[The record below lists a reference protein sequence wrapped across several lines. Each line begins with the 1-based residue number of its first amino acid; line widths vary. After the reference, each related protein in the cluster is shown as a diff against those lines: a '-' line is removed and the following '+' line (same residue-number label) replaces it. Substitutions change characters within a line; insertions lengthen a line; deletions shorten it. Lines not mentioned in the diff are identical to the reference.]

1 MARAAADSGGDGS
14 GYDYDYD
21 YDRDRDNKEDN
32 VYTEFRFPMS
42 SDTSKSSAS
51 VGPVAR
57 GVGKSAGISTDR
69 GENLDDPDIL
79 KDLGKPGVGR
89 GDDFAWQRSAS
100 CKELGMLYRQER
112 LLKTDA
118 AGGGGVSGSDFQ
130 RGDQASKFDSFR
142 YCYSCHGQTPCFDR
156 NGGRAGGGG
165 GSGGVGSAHDQSE
178 MKVYSSSYPGTGST
192 PHTSLESGDEEP
204 VPPANVFIMDDDD
217 DHHAGVTVTVEDE
230 DEDDDNEGDE
240 DYKKI
245 SQDDLSHDS
254 YEVLEKEE
262 EERVFGSRSS
272 SVESDEMFIM
282 ENDYRS
288 VSKHI
293 LWREGSDDVEKRLG
307 YVEPR
312 YRNIGFNEFNEICK
326 RGFAARNRDTSQSHG
341 NIKFSE
347 FGTKGDHAGVGAGP
361 GAPFESTRSSV
372 ISAIIGGHDMV
383 SRTKSDPYMLKQKSS
398 NKQKLYGLHQKSF
411 ELPPTEF
418 NDVVED
424 DRFATSKST
433 VDIPYTLR
441 IRNAMNGT
449 ARNADEASMYET
461 NSAASAASASRS
473 KSEVDLGSASSSAA
487 ACVRIGGGVE
497 DSKRSDHGASQDSG
511 LSLSLGTESVLD
523 DTDIDFKNILMTKN
537 NYEQVVTTKKSTKL
551 MLSLSEEN
559 NENVAGH
566 ESSSTK
572 AAEGDVV
579 VVVAAA
585 GKTSPRTESPQ
596 QPSVKST
603 STGGGG
609 GGGAGDKKERKS
621 KSTLSADDIVVEKH
635 ITKVK
640 SVECPRAKVHAAAAK
655 IRKSRSAEAAYER
668 KGSFLRTESS
678 SGGGGSRGKKE
689 IIVIDSD
696 DYHSFD
702 DSRSDKRSDGSDS
715 VIIVEYRGNRRKKLS
730 KKASSDSR
738 GSQAESEA
746 SSFDAP
752 RMKKKDLKKR
762 NSTQGYFSKD
772 RIPTIEISEDET
784 YKAAAGGVDQAGAAL
799 VAIRRRCPQ
808 QQQYEYSSDERH
820 ASGSDL
826 SKTEIINESQE
837 EIKSPTSAA
846 TGGVVS
852 PMTEDE
858 VEKDLLIADGTNK
871 IDKAQETPP
880 PSTIAIAESAP
891 QQPPAP
897 PPPQFDKKDQ
907 KPPVPKKLKSLVAVA
922 AAAAAVVTTANKTEI
937 RNKEPVSSASKKLV
951 GGEKSP
957 ILTRLGLSEGSAT
970 AQLNQQKLSPSAA
983 RRAKSLDTPIVSL
996 HRLPPITS
1004 FSSKDDT
1011 VDNEEGVV
1019 LEEKTIKQVK
1029 SKLEPVSETTP
1040 IDTLPSAEP
1049 DLLRSSDQ
1057 VVPNTKTA
1065 ETNEESTSTTTTT
1078 TTTDTTVVQQPID
1091 CGAADTCGPPP
1102 EPSRLRLSKELKR
1115 NSIAAVTMFK
1125 QSLDMKSAKKM
1136 ESETLALSKERSKS
1150 EGYEKSLA
1158 SSGCQTPE
1166 RKHSTRQE
1174 RLDSFKKLKNFSIE
1188 LWESEDVDAAA
1199 AAAVAAAAA
1208 AAAKAKKFNTSTSK
1222 EYDDSVFD
1230 EELKSPRSPKPSSIP
1245 VVATASACEM
1255 PDKELPPL
1263 PADAIDDQST
1273 SATESAGRPST
1284 TSYTSD
1290 ATAEDD
1296 TPEPPARVTSAAG
1309 AVATTAAATVA
1320 VAEAEAVTDTG
1331 AAAASVETPTGERK
1345 SLKLNLEGL
1354 FTPQQIQ
1361 EMEIIQGLL
1370 NASPTTAE
1378 SKAIPDKRSF
1388 DDEPSSSSSMQPD
1401 PLKPYPLESSGS
1413 SSVEEAILPPDYVDD
1428 EELPDVTNLNVMLD
1442 SADFLAGKSSA
1453 TLTTS
1458 SFGSAGAFFSLSR
1471 TLSRIS
1477 ERSTTS
1483 EQERTT
1489 DMDEDST
1496 KPLSRSLSIDDSII
1510 SSDQQPSFSSDP
1522 PSGMNLD
1529 HVFDEDDAAAA
1540 VAELDD
1546 DKLDFNIPPPL
1557 LSGDEEWPSPPH
1569 SAGSV
1574 KTPVIDNERYS
1585 AVAVP
1590 AALSAACSA
1599 ISADADADADAD
1611 AGAKKSEDDDST
1623 TEDNKT
1629 LHDEEVEVEVISDHE
1644 EKMAF
1649 TKELQRPRGSV
1660 GDDTSAGITTSDWSS
1675 STGTTIKQ
1683 AHGFATYSKSEDN
1696 SLAGD
1701 YGVLSI
1707 STDTC
1712 VASESRK
1719 SSTDDLA
1726 PIPLE
1731 KKYLTLDRKQTSF
1744 ERRQIFFP
1752 ATFPSFEDEYDS
1764 PYTESED
1771 TPSSPIP
1778 SHVLRKPPP
1787 PPRHF
1792 QTPAPAL
1799 APSLQQQQQQQP
1811 QPQPGPSSAA
1821 VVSSTAELAAGA
1833 VAMSVSPNSSAA
1845 TAQKLMRTKCERN
1858 RAAKFLPHYT
1868 SSSMSTSLESPTSA
1882 ERKFA
1887 KSVAKAKCYS
1897 YYSLA
1902 RSPPSD
1908 GSSSSPEAPETPLTP
1923 NTIPRV
1929 SKRRRNPHTM
1939 RRRQQRAES
1948 HAKAFDYST
1957 SPSSAH
1963 TPHTPKQFHY
1973 PPRRSRH

>member
-1 MARAAADSGGDGS
+1 MTLSGSLSPTIVPDGGPPTVPIATVVAVPAMTGACSTNTTNTQQSHQTPADVHEPATTSSDITSIASQSPLHHHDTGQKAHYQYAFTTNHFTEKLLLSTNTDANVTSDAAAVADTVIHLSSRNSKQQLRGAAVAVRAATPKSSTNTGDGLNYNY
-14 GYDYDYD
+14 GMEE
-21 YDRDRDNKEDN
+21 NL
-32 VYTEFRFPMS
+32 YTEFRFPMS
-42 SDTSKSSAS
+42 SDACKSSTSIGYGGEKNAS
-51 VGPVAR
+51 WLAAV
-57 GVGKSAGISTDR
+57 DR
-69 GENLDDPDIL
+69 ENLDDPDIL
-79 KDLGKPGVGR
+79 KDLGKPTAVR
-89 GDDFAWQRSAS
+89 DDFAWQRSAS
-100 CKELGMLYRQER
+100 CKEL
-112 LLKTDA
+112 
-118 AGGGGVSGSDFQ
+118 AGVGPDFP
-130 RGDQASKFDSFR
+130 RDQASKFDSFR
-142 YCYSCHGQTPCFDR
+142 YCYSCHGQTPNFDK
-156 NGGRAGGGG
+156 NGA
-165 GSGGVGSAHDQSE
+165 SARDPSE
-178 MKVYSSSYPGTGST
+178 IKVYSSSYPGTGST

-204 VPPANVFIMDDDD
+204 IVATNVFIDDDTRTNIDSATEGRYD
-217 DHHAGVTVTVEDE
+217 DDERDE
-230 DEDDDNEGDE
+230 DEE
-240 DYKKI
+240 DYKKT

-254 YEVLEKEE
+254 YEVLEKAEE
-262 EERVFGSRSS
+262 EDEDGRAFGSRSS

-347 FGTKGDHAGVGAGP
+347 FSTKSETEPAGR
-361 GAPFESTRSSV
+361 FELARRSSV
-372 ISAIIGGHDMV
+372 VTAVIGHDFV
-383 SRTKSDPYMLKQKSS
+383 SRTKSDPYMLKQTST

-418 NDVVED
+418 HDVIGD
-424 DRFATSKST
+424 DRFTSKST

-449 ARNADEASMYET
+449 ARNADEASVYET
-461 NSAASAASASRS
+461 NSADSALRS
-473 KSEVDLGSASSSAA
+473 KSEIDLESAASSSGTA
-487 ACVRIGGGVE
+487 GGVGMVSGAQ
-497 DSKRSDHGASQDSG
+497 DSKRSDHAASQDSG
-511 LSLSLGTESVLD
+511 LSSSLGTESVVD
-523 DTDIDFKNILMTKN
+523 DIDIDLKNILMTKN

-559 NENVAGH
+559 NENIPSEQH
-566 ESSSTK
+566 
-572 AAEGDVV
+572 
-579 VVVAAA
+579 
-585 GKTSPRTESPQ
+585 SPRSDEC
-596 QPSVKST
+596 
-603 STGGGG
+603 
-609 GGGAGDKKERKS
+609 DKKERNTKCML
-621 KSTLSADDIVVEKH
+621 STDVIVVEKH

-640 SVECPRAKVHAAAAK
+640 SVECPRTKADVTVAR
-655 IRKSRSAEAAYER
+655 IRKSRSAETTYER
-668 KGSFLRTESS
+668 KSSFLRTESS
-678 SGGGGSRGKKE
+678 STGSRGKKE

-752 RMKKKDLKKR
+752 RIKKKELKKR
-762 NSTQGYFSKD
+762 NSAQGYFSKD

-784 YKAAAGGVDQAGAAL
+784 YKAATAGLQ
-799 VAIRRRCPQ
+799 RRCP
-808 QQQYEYSSDERH
+808 QYEYSSDERH

-826 SKTEIINESQE
+826 SKTEIINPDLQE
-837 EIKSPTSAA
+837 ESNLPKNSMAEEKVDHHVLSNETNTTMVAASMGAPLSLLPVITKSP
-846 TGGVVS
+846 
-852 PMTEDE
+852 
-858 VEKDLLIADGTNK
+858 
-871 IDKAQETPP
+871 
-880 PSTIAIAESAP
+880 
-891 QQPPAP
+891 PPAN
-897 PPPQFDKKDQ
+897 DTVNYKKL
-907 KPPVPKKLKSLVAVA
+907 VEKKLKTLVAT
-922 AAAAAVVTTANKTEI
+922 VVDQS
-937 RNKEPVSSASKKLV
+937 NKEENSSETILSLNKQPVCK
-951 GGEKSP
+951 KSP
-957 ILTRLGLSEGSAT
+957 ILTRLGLSEGSGT
-970 AQLNQQKLSPSAA
+970 AQLGQHNYSPSAA

-1019 LEEKTIKQVK
+1019 LEEKTLKQIKT
-1029 SKLEPVSETTP
+1029 KLQPVTETAASEQ
-1040 IDTLPSAEP
+1040 LHSGP
-1049 DLLRSSDQ
+1049 DLIALLEETATVPQNIVEDSK
-1057 VVPNTKTA
+1057 VVDKSICDAMEQNR
-1065 ETNEESTSTTTTT
+1065 
-1078 TTTDTTVVQQPID
+1078 V
-1091 CGAADTCGPPP
+1091 
-1102 EPSRLRLSKELKR
+1102 RLNKDLKR

-1125 QSLDMKSAKKM
+1125 QSLDMKSAKRM
-1136 ESETLALSKERSKS
+1136 ESDTLALSKERSKS

-1158 SSGCQTPE
+1158 SAEPQTPE

-1188 LWESEDVDAAA
+1188 LWESEDVEGALT
-1199 AAAVAAAAA
+1199 
-1208 AAAKAKKFNTSTSK
+1208 KNKQFNASTSK
-1222 EYDDSVFD
+1222 EYDDNVFD
-1230 EELKSPRSPKPSSIP
+1230 EELKSPRSPKLMSSQLADNAP
-1245 VVATASACEM
+1245 V
-1255 PDKELPPL
+1255 KELPPPPLSPATTSPL
-1263 PADAIDDQST
+1263 PPTDLSLTETSFTFSSTTQNDDMKAEHSTPIDTLEPQTLLEGSVSGTEQAT
-1273 SATESAGRPST
+1273 SAN
-1284 TSYTSD
+1284 
-1290 ATAEDD
+1290 
-1296 TPEPPARVTSAAG
+1296 
-1309 AVATTAAATVA
+1309 
-1320 VAEAEAVTDTG
+1320 TG
-1331 AAAASVETPTGERK
+1331 ASVPNVETPNSERK
-1345 SLKLNLEGL
+1345 SLMLNLEGV

-1378 SKAIPDKRSF
+1378 SKAVPDKRSF
-1388 DDEPSSSSSMQPD
+1388 DDEPSSSCSSVKPD
-1401 PLKPYPLESSGS
+1401 SLKPYPLESSGS
-1413 SSVEEAILPPDYVDD
+1413 SSVEEAILPPDYADD
-1428 EELPDVTNLNVMLD
+1428 QELADVSNLNVMLD
-1442 SADFLAGKSSA
+1442 AADFLTGKCSA
-1453 TLTTS
+1453 MLTTS

-1522 PSGMNLD
+1522 PSGMNLEN
-1529 HVFDEDDAAAA
+1529 VFDEDDAAAMA
-1540 VAELDD
+1540 VELNDE
-1546 DKLDFNIPPPL
+1546 KIDFNIPPPL

-1569 SAGSV
+1569 SAGSI
-1574 KTPVIDNERYS
+1574 KTPVIDNKQYS
-1585 AVAVP
+1585 AVNSQSQQQQTAT
-1590 AALSAACSA
+1590 SRT
-1599 ISADADADADAD
+1599 AD
-1611 AGAKKSEDDDST
+1611 DDDST

-1629 LHDEEVEVEVISDHE
+1629 LHDEEAFSDHDD
-1644 EKMAF
+1644 KVAF
-1649 TKELQRPRGSV
+1649 TKEMQRPRGSV

-1683 AHGFATYSKSEDN
+1683 AHGFGTAPYCSKSEDN
-1696 SLAGD
+1696 SLVGD
-1701 YGVLSI
+1701 YGALSI

-1744 ERRQIFFP
+1744 ERRQVFFP

-1778 SHVLRKPPP
+1778 SHILRKPPP
-1787 PPRHF
+1787 PPRRF
-1792 QTPAPAL
+1792 QTPAQSPPPPPA
-1799 APSLQQQQQQQP
+1799 QQQA
-1811 QPQPGPSSAA
+1811 PGSSLASA
-1821 VVSSTAELAAGA
+1821 TISTAVGQVAPGA
-1833 VAMSVSPNSSAA
+1833 VPAAESSNAT
-1845 TAQKLMRTKCERN
+1845 TAQKLVRTKCERN

-1908 GSSSSPEAPETPLTP
+1908 GSSSSPDAPETPLTP

-1929 SKRRRNPHTM
+1929 SKRRRNPHTT

-1948 HAKAFDYST
+1948 HTKAIDYST